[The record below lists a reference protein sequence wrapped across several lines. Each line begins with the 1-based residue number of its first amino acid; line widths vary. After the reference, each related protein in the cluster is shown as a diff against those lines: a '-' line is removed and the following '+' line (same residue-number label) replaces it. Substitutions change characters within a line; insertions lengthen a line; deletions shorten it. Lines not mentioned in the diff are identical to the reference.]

1 MNIAKTVGKY
11 LKSATETLTD
21 NSVPTARLDALILM
35 EFILGVDRTKIL
47 ANPDQ
52 AITNHQLN
60 LLNRAIAKRSKHV
73 PVTYITHKAE
83 FYGRTFYVDS
93 HVLQPRPETESMI
106 DIFKSLVVGE
116 PSFKKR
122 RLLTNEIRV
131 ADIGTGSGAIG
142 ITAKLETENIRVDLI
157 DIDRNALKVARNNVV
172 LHTITANVILAD
184 ILPKNDNNYDIL
196 LCNLPYIPDDFHI
209 NLDAG
214 HEPSI
219 AIFGGKDGLG
229 VYRKLFK
236 TVSNVQHKPLYI
248 LIEALPTSHLKLKSL
263 AATYGYVLIATEGF
277 IQLYKLN
284 V

>member
-1 MNIAKTVGKY
+1 MNIAAKTVGEY

-21 NSVPTARLDALILM
+21 NSVPTARLDTLILM

-52 AITNHQLN
+52 TITKHQLN

-73 PVTYITHKAE
+73 PITYITHSAE

-106 DIFKSLVVGE
+106 DLFKSLVVSE
-116 PSFKKR
+116 RSFKKR
-122 RLLTNEIRV
+122 LLPTNEIRV

-142 ITAKLETENIRVDLI
+142 ITAKLEIANIQVDLI
-157 DIDRNALKVARNNVV
+157 DIDRKALNVAKNNVV
-172 LHTITANVILAD
+172 LHTIPANIILAD
-184 ILPKNDNNYDIL
+184 LLPKNNNNYDIL

-219 AIFGGKDGLG
+219 AIFGGKDGLN

-236 TVSNVQHKPLYI
+236 IVNNIQRKPLYI
-248 LIEALPTSHLKLKSL
+248 LTEALPSSHLELMSL
-263 AATYGYVLIATEGF
+263 AAIDYELIATEDF
-277 IQLYKLN
+277 IQLYRFN